1 MKRTSCE
8 ATVSGAILVLVAGLP
23 GTGKSYLCTRI
34 RERFPGCTQVS
45 IDDIKERLWEEHG
58 FDNAEQKQS
67 LDRMALGIFFQELET
82 ALSRRAHSGVM
93 HDDADGPMVLSDY
106 PFSVKQLPT
115 LRMLCERH
123 GATALT
129 IRLTADL
136 EVLFAR
142 QQRRDLDPSRH
153 LGHIVDRYHR
163 GDSLPDR
170 SQASGLLSREEFYRR
185 CTTRGYDT
193 FRLGDLLE
201 VDATDLEAVDHEA
214 ILDWI
219 ARRS

>member
-1 MKRTSCE
+1 MTPASCE

-45 IDDIKERLWEEHG
+45 IDDIKEKLWEEHG
-58 FDNAEQKQS
+58 FDNAEQKQV
-67 LDRMALGIFFQELET
+67 LDRRALEIFFGEIEA
-82 ALSRRAHSGVM
+82 ALSRDAHSG
-93 HDDADGPMVLSDY
+93 DASDGSERPLVLSDY
-106 PFSVKQLPT
+106 PFSIKQLPT
-115 LRMLCERH
+115 LRALCERY

-136 EVLFAR
+136 EVLFER

-170 SQASGLLSREEFYRR
+170 SKAGGLLSRKEFYRR

-193 FRLGDLLE
+193 FRLGELLE
-201 VDATDLEAVDHEA
+201 VDATDLDAVDHEA

-219 ARRS
+219 ASRS

>member
-1 MKRTSCE
+1 M
-8 ATVSGAILVLVAGLP
+8 SGAILILVAGLP
-23 GTGKSYLCTRI
+23 GTGKSYLCARI
-34 RERFPGCTQVS
+34 RERFPACTQVS
-45 IDDIKERLWEEHG
+45 IDVIKEKLWEEHG
-58 FDNAEQKQS
+58 FDNTEQKQA
-67 LDRMALGIFFQELET
+67 LDRRALGIFFDEIEA
-82 ALSRRAHSGVM
+82 ALSPAPHSGLM
-93 HDDADGPMVLSDY
+93 HGNSDSPMVLSDY

-115 LRMLCERH
+115 LRTLCERH

-136 EVLFAR
+136 EVLFER

-170 SQASGLLSREEFYRR
+170 SKASGLLTREEFYRR

-193 FRLGDLLE
+193 FRLGELLE
-201 VDATDLEAVDHEA
+201 VDATDLDTVDHEA

-219 ARRS
+219 ASRS

>member
-1 MKRTSCE
+1 MNPADYE
-8 ATVSGAILVLVAGLP
+8 AAVRGAILVLVAGLP
-23 GTGKSYLCTRI
+23 GTGKSYLCARI

-45 IDDIKERLWEEHG
+45 IDDIKEKLWEEHG
-58 FDNAEQKQS
+58 FDDLEQKQA
-67 LDRMALGIFFQELET
+67 LERRALGIFFDEIEA
-82 ALSRRAHSGVM
+82 ALSPAPRSRVM
-93 HDDADGPMVLSDY
+93 HDDSHGPMVLSDY

-115 LRMLCERH
+115 LRTLCERH

-136 EVLFAR
+136 EVLFER

-163 GDSLPDR
+163 GDSLTDR
-170 SQASGLLSREEFYRR
+170 SRASGLLTREEFYRR

-193 FRLGDLLE
+193 FRLGELLE
-201 VDATDLEAVDHEA
+201 VDATDLDAVDHKA

-219 ARRS
+219 AARS